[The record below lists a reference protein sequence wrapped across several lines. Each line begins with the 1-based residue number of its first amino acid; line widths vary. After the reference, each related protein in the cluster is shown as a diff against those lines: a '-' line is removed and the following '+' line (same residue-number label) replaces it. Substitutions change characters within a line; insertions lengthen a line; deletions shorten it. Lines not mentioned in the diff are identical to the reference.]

1 MNLLPDLLKDTGETD
16 AAPEPECSPEELAH
30 DAHETATVAWVK
42 RYVCHT
48 CSLCWA
54 KAWVRRWRIVFIFG
68 LGVMTAAQVGGAMWI
83 RSMIE
88 ARDAIL
94 ERTMRRTIREVLTEQ
109 KVISATPSPAA
120 GDSVASLLGGNP

>member
-1 MNLLPDLLKDTGETD
+1 MSLLADLLKDTSENTASPD
-16 AAPEPECSPEELAH
+16 HERSPEELAH

-42 RYVCHT
+42 RYVRHT

-54 KAWVRRWRIVFIFG
+54 KAWVRRWRLIFVFG
-68 LGVMTAAQVGGAMWI
+68 MGVVAAAQVGGALWL

-88 ARDAIL
+88 SRDALL

-109 KVISATPSPAA
+109 KIISATPSPAP
-120 GDSVASLLGGNP
+120 GDSVASLLGGHP